1 MLGPLGCGIQTGAG
15 TVMNGLRPQPGSSI
29 AVLGAGAVG
38 LAAVLGAVVSGCGRI
53 IAVDRNDNKLELAK
67 RLGATD
73 TINTKQVP
81 DLGSSI
87 RSVVPHGV
95 NFLVDAAGVDAL
107 IGTALTSLAK
117 RGTLGLVAVPP
128 SAEKKLDVPWASV
141 LLQGQTVRGFMEGN
155 SIPDIF
161 IPQLIELYA
170 QGRFPF
176 DKFVRFYPFA
186 EINRAVEDQRNG
198 IAIKP
203 ILEVAAP
210 RLGEMK

>member
-1 MLGPLGCGIQTGAG
+1 
-15 TVMNGLRPQPGSSI
+15 
-29 AVLGAGAVG
+29 
-38 LAAVLGAVVSGCGRI
+38 
-53 IAVDRNDNKLELAK
+53 
-67 RLGATD
+67 
-73 TINTKQVP
+73 
-81 DLGSSI
+81 
-87 RSVVPHGV
+87 
-95 NFLVDAAGVDAL
+95 
-107 IGTALTSLAK
+107 
-117 RGTLGLVAVPP
+117 VAVPP
-128 SAEKKLDVPWASV
+128 SAEKKVDLPWASV